1 MLLLLPINLRFWN
14 YNFLLFFQTNI
25 FWILI
30 IVGVFDSHVVASAW
44 IYLFSSLKLCH
55 HDFNLIFTNLYM
67 FVLHFFPSMHKGL
80 NPMSFI
86 GAWYIFIFSRLMH
99 VFYVSYSLISDTNG
113 WQCVSVCVLVSLGT
127 LKQSSTSLLFFGK
140 RILREVEN
148 RILFKE

>member
-1 MLLLLPINLRFWN
+1 M
-14 YNFLLFFQTNI
+14 
-25 FWILI
+25 
-30 IVGVFDSHVVASAW
+30 FDSHVVASAW

-86 GAWYIFIFSRLMH
+86 GAWHIFIFSRLMH
-99 VFYVSYSLISDTNG
+99 VFLCIVFINFGHQRVTM
-113 WQCVSVCVLVSLGT
+113 CVCVLVSLGT